1 MFKNLFN
8 KKIPL
13 RQRVI
18 LDESYFKLQKA
29 KDETWGKM
37 KSREASAFFASRLS
51 MIQNKI
57 LVLIGLG
64 LREYD
69 LNDFYD
75 HVFVLGEFGDEIDED
90 IVKELIMDYCTI
102 KLSEGEQSA

>member
-8 KKIPL
+8 KKIPVS
-13 RQRVI
+13 QRLI
-18 LDESYFKLQKA
+18 LDESYFNLQKA
-29 KDETWGKM
+29 KDEAWGKM
-37 KSREASAFFASRLS
+37 KSREAIAFFASRLN

-64 LREYD
+64 LKEYD

-75 HVFVLGEFGDEIDED
+75 HVFVLGEFGDEVDED
-90 IVKELIMDYCTI
+90 IVKELIADYCTI
-102 KLSEGEQSA
+102 KSAEGK